1 MIIHTIKYCR
11 WGLYFVARMDV
22 ATMPKTQ
29 SINQSKRYK
38 NKKNKRKQTVTKL
51 YPTLVDN
58 KFYFY
63 NERNLHN
70 PKRNKKYS

>member
-1 MIIHTIKYCR
+1 MIIHRIKYCS

-29 SINQSKRYK
+29 SINQKDTK
-38 NKKNKRKQTVTKL
+38 IKNKRKQTVTKL
-51 YPTLVDN
+51 LPTLVDN

>member
-11 WGLYFVARMDV
+11 WGLYFVARMDL

-38 NKKNKRKQTVTKL
+38 NKKQKETNSNKIVT
-51 YPTLVDN
+51 YI
-58 KFYFY
+58 
-63 NERNLHN
+63 
-70 PKRNKKYS
+70 SG